1 MNNIAQFTWNADLE
15 SRYADGE
22 CAAFAQAMSQLNG
35 LSVVLLR
42 VRESRDPG
50 LPDGFP
56 RHAAL
61 LLADGRLL
69 DATGMTTVRALERR
83 FACALR
89 LDKAPDQNQYPFE
102 QNRRGEEW
110 LEVIEHATAFLSH
123 LERRGFVFT
132 PAPLTL

>member
-22 CAAFAQAMSQLNG
+22 CASFAQAMSQLSG

-42 VRESRDPG
+42 ARNSTDPG
-50 LPDGFP
+50 LPEGFP
-56 RHAAL
+56 RHAAVI
-61 LLADGRLL
+61 LADGRLL

-102 QNRRGEEW
+102 QNRGGEEW

-123 LERRGFVFT
+123 LERRGFVLS